1 MDGIFPLY
9 FTELFRLIR
18 LLAWGESDKSGNIR
32 NPFSEKCDVMRVK
45 PQPSGNQKR
54 IYRDPRDAKI
64 ILRLFEFARVFVRF
78 NHGASVIVNANH
90 GVM

>member
-1 MDGIFPLY
+1 
-9 FTELFRLIR
+9 
-18 LLAWGESDKSGNIR
+18 
-32 NPFSEKCDVMRVK
+32 VMRVK